1 MNKSNRKRS
10 ASLGVRLSTATLAIA
25 AMAPLPAA
33 LAPFGGVSAAHAQN
47 NPCAPT
53 PAKSAPANPCAPQ
66 KAGAANPCA
75 PQKAGAANPCAPQA
89 ARPANPCAP
98 KDGKGKKDCDAP
110 KNPCAPAQKCD
121 EGGEG

>member
-1 MNKSNRKRS
+1 MKKPHHHKRS
-10 ASLGVRLSTATLAIA
+10 ASLGVRLSTATLALA

-33 LAPFGGVSAAHAQN
+33 LAPLGGVSTAYAQT

-66 KAGAANPCA
+66 KAAA
-75 PQKAGAANPCAPQA
+75 GNPCAPQA

-98 KDGKGKKDCDAP
+98 KPGKTKKNCDTP
-110 KNPCAPAQKCD
+110 KNPCAPAPKCD
-121 EGGEG
+121 EGAPR

>member
-1 MNKSNRKRS
+1 MSKSNRKRS

-33 LAPFGGVSAAHAQN
+33 LAPFGGVTAAHAQT

-75 PQKAGAANPCAPQA
+75 PQA

-98 KDGKGKKDCDAP
+98 MKAGKGKKNCDAP
-110 KNPCAPAQKCD
+110 KNPCAPAPKCD
-121 EGGEG
+121 EGGQG